1 MTVHLSN
8 PRGCAGVPLILLAVC
23 LPTASLQPAS
33 AASPPS
39 TVACNSFAASSPLT
53 MSTPPSIFISIIAY
67 RDPEL
72 LPTLQS
78 LFGQAA
84 QPDRLIAGVV
94 WQGDESDEA
103 EIALLQRIDEFASTL
118 PAGSIRQLRLAH
130 TEARGPCFARH
141 LAQSRLFAREEF
153 YLQIDSHMRFASGWD
168 DELVRQ
174 WRMSND
180 ERAVITT
187 YPPPYQ
193 RDNNGASAAA
203 STGAASAAATST
215 ASFASDPPTVL
226 CASHFHPSDGMLRIV
241 GRLLQQCPAAP
252 VESALHAAGF
262 AFSSGRAVTD
272 VPYDPHLQNLF
283 FGEESNMAARLYT
296 HGYRFFAP
304 THNLV
309 WHCWSREYRPSFREV
324 TRGQPTQ
331 LRREHIARRRVMNLL
346 NMPLMDGA
354 ANTADGSAASPAA
367 AAATSAEAAP
377 APAAVDDSADPSL
390 SSDLM
395 TPLPPYTLGSVRT
408 LQQFFEHTGVDFSTR
423 TVSVRGK
430 NGGLDPALF
439 KPADTR
445 QAQLDA
451 VMRLV
456 MQQQQMKISAA
467 TTQ

>member
-1 MTVHLSN
+1 
-8 PRGCAGVPLILLAVC
+8 
-23 LPTASLQPAS
+23 
-33 AASPPS
+33 
-39 TVACNSFAASSPLT
+39 

-84 QPDRLIAGVV
+84 QPDRLVAGVV
-94 WQGDESDEA
+94 WQGDESDEG
-103 EIALLQRIDEFASTL
+103 EVALLQRIDGFASTL
-118 PAGSIRQLRLAH
+118 PAGNIRQLRLAH

-141 LAQSRLFAREEF
+141 LAQSRLFAQEEF

-174 WRMSND
+174 WRMCND

-193 RDNNGASAAA
+193 RDNNGTAAA
-203 STGAASAAATST
+203 VSTETASVAATST
-215 ASFASDPPTVL
+215 AASSSDPPTVL

-252 VESALHAAGF
+252 VETALYAAGF

-272 VPYDPHLQNLF
+272 APYDPHLQNLF

-331 LRREHIARRRVMNLL
+331 LRREHIARRRVMRLL
-346 NMPLMDGA
+346 NMTPLDEA
-354 ANTADGSAASPAA
+354 ADAADGSAASSAA
-367 AAATSAEAAP
+367 AAASSGDA
-377 APAAVDDSADPSL
+377 APAAVDAKTDPSL

-408 LQQFFEHTGVDFSTR
+408 LQEFYEHTGVDFSTR
-423 TVSVRGK
+423 TVSARGK

-456 MQQQQMKISAA
+456 MQQQQMRVSA
-467 TTQ
+467 TTSQ

>member
-1 MTVHLSN
+1 M
-8 PRGCAGVPLILLAVC
+8 
-23 LPTASLQPAS
+23 S
-33 AASPPS
+33 AH
-39 TVACNSFAASSPLT
+39 
-53 MSTPPSIFISIIAY
+53 PSIFTSIIAY

-84 QPDRLIAGVV
+84 HPGRLVAGVV
-94 WQGDESDEA
+94 WQGDDSDAA
-103 EIALLQRIDEFASTL
+103 EVALLQRIDEFASTL
-118 PAGSIRQLRLAH
+118 PAGSVRQLRLAH

-141 LAQSRLFAREEF
+141 LAQSRLFGGEEF

-174 WRMSND
+174 WRMCSD

-193 RDNNGASAAA
+193 RDNNSDAPSAAA
-203 STGAASAAATST
+203 SAGAASAAATSIA
-215 ASFASDPPTVL
+215 ASSSDPPTVL

-241 GRLLQQCPAAP
+241 GRLLQRCPAAP
-252 VESALHAAGF
+252 VETALYAAGF
-262 AFSSGRAVTD
+262 AFSRGRAVAE

-304 THNLV
+304 THNLI
-309 WHCWSREYRPSFREV
+309 WHCWSRDYRPSFREV
-324 TRGQPTQ
+324 TRDQPHH
-331 LRREHIARRRVMNLL
+331 LRRERIARLRVMRLL
-346 NMPLMDGA
+346 AMPQLDDA
-354 ANTADGSAASPAA
+354 AALDTTADGCAGASTAA
-367 AAATSAEAAP
+367 AASSAEAAP
-377 APAAVDDSADPSL
+377 AGPDDSSTDDPSL
-390 SSDLM
+390 SFDLV
-395 TPLPPYTLGSVRT
+395 TPLPPYTIGSVRT
-408 LQQFFEHTGVDFSTR
+408 LQQFYEHTGVDFSTR
-423 TVSVRGK
+423 TVSARGK

-445 QAQLDA
+445 QAQLDT

-456 MQQQQMKISAA
+456 MQQQQAKMSAA
-467 TTQ
+467 TQQ